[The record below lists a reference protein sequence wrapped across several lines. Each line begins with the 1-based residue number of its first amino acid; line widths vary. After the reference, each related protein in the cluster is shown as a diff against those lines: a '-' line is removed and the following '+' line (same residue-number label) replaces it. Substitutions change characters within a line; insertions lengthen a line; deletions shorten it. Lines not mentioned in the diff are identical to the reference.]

1 MPLIDLIDA
10 PSSPLLLRDL
20 YTDGDPGP
28 LVGALAQVPELCEAT
43 LPFIG
48 AALGPSSVS
57 FRHKEIAIL
66 RTSAN
71 LSCRFCIDAHTVVA
85 FESGLTGREV
95 RALRECPQPTDDV
108 FTDPVETALVH
119 WVDAVSTGT
128 GAIDASTSA
137 EAKQQ
142 LGDHRLVELTVT
154 VGATILLNR
163 LATGLQLPTS
173 NDTIAALAKRGYE
186 SFNPGTHVSV
196 RRDGARRL
204 EFRLSRA
211 ETPEHEAVLASP
223 GNQKPGIGVA
233 S

>member
-10 PSSPLLLRDL
+10 SSSPLLLRDL
-20 YTDGDPGP
+20 YADGDPGP

-43 LPFIG
+43 LPFVG
-48 AALGPSSVS
+48 AALGPSSIS

-71 LSCRFCIDAHTVVA
+71 LACRYCIDAHTVVA

-95 RALRECPQPTDDV
+95 RALRECPHPTDDV
-108 FTDPVETALVH
+108 FTDPVEAALIH

-128 GAIDASTSA
+128 GSIDGNVSA
-137 EAKQQ
+137 EAKER

-173 NDTIAALAKRGYE
+173 NETLAALTERGYE
-186 SFNPGTHVSV
+186 SHNPGTNVSV

-204 EFRLSRA
+204 EFRRSRA
-211 ETPEHEAVLASP
+211 ETPEHEPMLASP
-223 GNQKPGIGVA
+223 GNQQVGIGVG